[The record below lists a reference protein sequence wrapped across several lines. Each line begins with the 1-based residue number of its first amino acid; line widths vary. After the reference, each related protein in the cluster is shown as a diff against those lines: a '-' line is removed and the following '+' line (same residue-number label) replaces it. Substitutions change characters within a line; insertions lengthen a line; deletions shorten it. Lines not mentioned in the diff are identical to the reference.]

1 MDYRILAEQLL
12 GLRDTLRPLP
22 LLRELNEL
30 EHGIYY
36 ALHCLEEQG
45 EICPKDLARSM
56 AVSPARIAALLRHM
70 EKEGLIARLPDPS
83 DNRQVRISAT
93 AVGIALIRQRREQ
106 LLRTLSAALAE
117 LGPEDAAAYLRL
129 RRRFADSLRRNTHPK
144 ESAPA
149 AGREEAFP
157 P

>member
-1 MDYRILAEQLL
+1 M
-12 GLRDTLRPLP
+12 
-22 LLRELNEL
+22 NEL

-129 RRRFADSLRRNTHPK
+129 RRRLRIPSGETHIRKKAHLP
-144 ESAPA
+144 P
-149 AGREEAFP
+149 EERRHFP
-157 P
+157 HDK